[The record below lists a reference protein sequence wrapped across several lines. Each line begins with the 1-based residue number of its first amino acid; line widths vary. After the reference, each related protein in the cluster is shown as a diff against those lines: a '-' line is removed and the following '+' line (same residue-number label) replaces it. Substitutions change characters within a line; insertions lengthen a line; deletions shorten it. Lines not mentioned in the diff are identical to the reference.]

1 MALFGDLLGSSK
13 KGIRFLTTK
22 AIGYYLEKMLEEA
35 SEKIVIVS
43 PYIKMSLRVCDI
55 LRQKIMEGVEVTIIH
70 RENFENK
77 ELATK
82 VIKRKNL
89 HAKCFMTEKSV
100 IVGSMNLYEYSQLNN
115 DEMAFFVE
123 NDGRTGIFDEIEKE
137 IERISKDYFDEA
149 HSAKPVQEQ
158 ELRLAKDVG
167 LVVGRKYPWE
177 ELARYFSFEGE
188 RRGGIRQTAKGNVVL
203 FSFSKSKYTNKR
215 EENILYYMGQN
226 TGTPE
231 QELWFGNKALYTCFE
246 TGLGRIFLFEDS
258 VFMGEYEFAKEPFK
272 KDGKWFFPL
281 KRKREA

>member
-1 MALFGDLLGSSK
+1 MH
-13 KGIRFLTTK
+13 RQT
-22 AIGYYLEKMLEEA
+22 

-43 PYIKMSLRVCDI
+43 LYIKMSLRVCDI
-55 LRQKIMEGVEVTIIH
+55 LRQKMAEGVEVTIIH
-70 RENFENK
+70 REDFENK

-89 HAKCFMTEKSV
+89 HAKCFMTEKSA
-100 IVGSMNLYEYSQLNN
+100 IVGSMNLYDYSQVNN
-115 DEMAFFVE
+115 DEMAFLIE
-123 NDGRTGIFDEIEKE
+123 NDGKTGIFGEIEKE
-137 IERISKDYFDEA
+137 LVRISKNYFDEA
-149 HSAKPVQEQ
+149 HSMKPIQEHEFRQ
-158 ELRLAKDVG
+158 AKDVE
-167 LVVGRKYPWE
+167 LVIGRKYPWE

-188 RRGGIRQTAKGNVVL
+188 RRGGIRQTTKGNVVL

-246 TGLGRIFLFEDS
+246 TGIGRIFLFEDS

-281 KRKREA
+281 KRKREV